1 MRNILLIALF
11 LCLGFGVSCN
21 QSSEQ
26 NNEVD
31 KTASETQTETTEE
44 VSEKEDTEAKTEND
58 KQGDTKMVI
67 ISTNH
72 GDIKLELDK
81 EKAPITVEN
90 FIGYVK
96 EGFYDGTIFHRVIPG
111 FMVQGGGFEDGMN
124 QKSTKDP
131 IKNEADNGVTNDR
144 GTVAMARTSVV
155 DSATSQ
161 FFINLADNDFLN
173 NGARDF
179 GYAVFGKV
187 VEGME
192 VVDKIAGVKTGT
204 SGPFRDVPEETVTI
218 TSAKVVE

>member
-1 MRNILLIALF
+1 MRNILLSSLF
-11 LCLGFGVSCN
+11 MCVGLVISCN
-21 QSSEQ
+21 QAPEQKSEI
-26 NNEVD
+26 
-31 KTASETQTETTEE
+31 KTETTEAQ
-44 VSEKEDTEAKTEND
+44 SEAAAQDSATEETEAKTEND
-58 KQGDTKMVI
+58 EKGENPMVL

-90 FIGYVK
+90 FLVYVN
-96 EGFYDGTIFHRVIPG
+96 EGFYDDTIFHRVIPG

-124 QKSTKDP
+124 QKPTKDP
-131 IKNEADNGVTNDR
+131 IKNEADNGVTNNR

-173 NGARDF
+173 NGSRDF

-187 VEGME
+187 VEGMD
-192 VVDKIAGVKTGT
+192 VVDKIAALKTGT
-204 SGPFRDVPEETVTI
+204 SGPFRDVPEEAVTI
-218 TSAKVVE
+218 TSTKVVE

>member
-1 MRNILLIALF
+1 MRNILLLALF
-11 LCLGFGVSCN
+11 MCVGLVISCN
-21 QSSEQ
+21 QTSEQ
-26 NNEVD
+26 KSTEATTENTE
-31 KTASETQTETTEE
+31 AQTEET
-44 VSEKEDTEAKTEND
+44 KETENE
-58 KQGDTKMVI
+58 KQGENPMVL

-72 GDIKLELDK
+72 GDIKLELNK

-90 FIGYVK
+90 FLAYVK

-187 VEGME
+187 VEGMD

-218 TSAKVVE
+218 TSAKIVE